1 MWFMYEY
8 TENEITELNRSYDTR
23 LSEEEKKK
31 IFIFQEERLQNI
43 EKNALFIILDKEKLK
58 KYYGRKNDARSKTN

>member
-1 MWFMYEY
+1 MKNKK
-8 TENEITELNRSYDTR
+8 TL
-23 LSEEEKKK
+23 EEK

-58 KYYGRKNDARSKTN
+58 NIMGGK

>member
-1 MWFMYEY
+1 M
-8 TENEITELNRSYDTR
+8 
-23 LSEEEKKK
+23 KKK